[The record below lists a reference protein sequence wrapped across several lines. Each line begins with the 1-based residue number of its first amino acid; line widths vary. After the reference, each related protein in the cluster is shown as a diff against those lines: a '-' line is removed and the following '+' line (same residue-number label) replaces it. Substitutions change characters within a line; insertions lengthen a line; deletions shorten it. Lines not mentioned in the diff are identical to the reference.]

1 MTTIVLNRPRQRAS
15 RERCVGGRGRGL
27 TLEQS
32 LGATLT
38 AARAGEEADCP
49 LCPGTM
55 RADGG
60 TAVCG
65 SCGSQLS

>member
-1 MTTIVLNRPRQRAS
+1 MTTVVRNRPLRRAS
-15 RERCVGGRGRGL
+15 RERCKGGRGRGL

-38 AARAGEEADCP
+38 AVRSGDEAECP

-55 RADGG
+55 RPVAG
-60 TAVCG
+60 TAVCE
-65 SCGSQLS
+65 SCGSELS

>member
-1 MTTIVLNRPRQRAS
+1 MTTVVLDRPRRRAS
-15 RERCVGGRGRGL
+15 RERRTGGRGPGL

-32 LGATLT
+32 LGATLM
-38 AARAGEEADCP
+38 AVRAGDEAECP

-55 RADGG
+55 RAVGG

-65 SCGSQLS
+65 SCGSELS

>member
-1 MTTIVLNRPRQRAS
+1 MTTVVLNRPRRRAS
-15 RERCVGGRGRGL
+15 RERCTGRGRGL

-38 AARAGEEADCP
+38 AARAGDEAECP

-55 RADGG
+55 RAVAG
-60 TAVCG
+60 TAVCE
-65 SCGSQLS
+65 SCGTELS